1 MLGAGR
7 AAPAGR
13 PGEPSTGPVA
23 ATVAA
28 QGLRAHQWSDPPAH
42 PGSGTVT
49 GVDCTECT
57 AQATVQR
64 PRNITRRSLLTDTD
78 TKWKFKRIQALRL
91 THKRARMHTHMQAQ
105 TRASTETRTDGHVV
119 RVASLA

>member
-1 MLGAGR
+1 M
-7 AAPAGR
+7 APG
-13 PGEPSTGPVA
+13 
-23 ATVAA
+23 
-28 QGLRAHQWSDPPAH
+28 
-42 PGSGTVT
+42 VT

-78 TKWKFKRIQALRL
+78 TQWKHKRIQAVRL

-105 TRASTETRTDGHVV
+105 KHTLMGTWSE
-119 RVASLA
+119 SLL